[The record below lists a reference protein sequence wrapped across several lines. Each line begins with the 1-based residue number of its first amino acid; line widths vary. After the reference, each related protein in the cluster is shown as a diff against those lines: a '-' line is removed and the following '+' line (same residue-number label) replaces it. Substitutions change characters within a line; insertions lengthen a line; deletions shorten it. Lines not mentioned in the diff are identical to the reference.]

1 MHNWQIVEPYVPE
14 TSYGILKN
22 IVDRYSGNIKLSRPR
37 KSKWGDFR
45 WNKNGITSITI
56 NNDLNKNAFLI
67 TLLHEMA
74 HAQVYKWDNPKAK
87 SHGKEWKYRFNNL
100 LLPFINA
107 KIFNQEVSQALNNQ
121 LHSLKATCGANPDLL
136 KALKPEIKS
145 NLILE
150 KLAFGSHFE
159 ISNGKR
165 YRLGSKRRTRYE
177 CIELNSGLIF
187 AIHPLTEVKLLGGI

>member
-1 MHNWQIVEPYVPE
+1 MDNWSLIEPYIPKR
-14 TSYGILKN
+14 SYSLVKPIIKDFKGI
-22 IVDRYSGNIKLSRPR
+22 IKLSNPR

-45 WNKNGITSITI
+45 WNINGVTSISI
-56 NNDLNKNAFLI
+56 NNDLNKDAFLI

-107 KIFNQEVSQALNNQ
+107 KIFNQEVIQALNNQ

-136 KALKPEIKS
+136 KALKPEIKF
-145 NLILE
+145 NLIIE

-165 YRLGSKRRTRYE
+165 YKLGSKRRTRYE

-187 AIHPLTEVKLLGGI
+187 AIHPLTEVKLLGSI

>member
-1 MHNWQIVEPYVPE
+1 ME
-14 TSYGILKN
+14 K
-22 IVDRYSGNIKLSRPR
+22 DFSRLIDVR
-37 KSKWGDFR
+37 L
-45 WNKNGITSITI
+45 ITSVY
-56 NNDLNKNAFLI
+56 FLCLA
-67 TLLHEMA
+67 TSV

-145 NLILE
+145 NLIFL
-150 KLAFGSHFE
+150 
-159 ISNGKR
+159 
-165 YRLGSKRRTRYE
+165 
-177 CIELNSGLIF
+177 
-187 AIHPLTEVKLLGGI
+187 